1 MHFDSSG
8 PLAFSAGVL
17 LQLLLMLLG
26 AKDRWGKIALLCA
39 VTAGVAL
46 GGVFSRVEDPAAA
59 VGYFALFVPI
69 FLVNAFKGD
78 LMDIVD
84 EETLAVNTVALGYAF
99 RGVLLSGTPGGY
111 ALLALCAPASAATF
125 LLLFRRAPLPD
136 AAKFLGYLWHLLT
149 VVLYGA
155 YQLKT
160 GWLDVEGSQGSAELF
175 FIGMAYTYVFVH
187 AVCLGL
193 LIPLPARDQG
203 FRERLREVGETA
215 RLMTGRYSD
224 EPVGR
229 LRLLSALGLQA
240 LLFGLNARGRW
251 VPDGLLVNVMVLGFF
266 QMQSYRSNA
275 RMAAGY
281 PSNRER
287 RRAMRK
293 GGANET
299 RIRP

>member
-1 MHFDSSG
+1 MRFDLSG
-8 PLAFSAGVL
+8 PQAFSAGVL
-17 LQLLLMLLG
+17 LQLLLMLQG
-26 AKDRWGKIALLCA
+26 ARDRWNKLAFLAA

-46 GGVFSRVEDPAAA
+46 GAYFSGVADPAAA
-59 VGYFALFVPI
+59 VGYFSFFVPVL
-69 FLVNAFKGD
+69 LVTTYKED
-78 LMDIVD
+78 LLDLVD
-84 EETLAVNTVALGYAF
+84 EETLLVNTLALWYAF
-99 RGVLLSGTPGGY
+99 RGTLFSGTPGSY
-111 ALLALCAPASAATF
+111 ALLALCAPATAAV
-125 LLLFRRAPLPD
+125 LSLVVVRVPLPD

-149 VVLYGA
+149 VVLFGA

-160 GWLDVEGSQGSAELF
+160 GWLDARQEPGSAEFF

-193 LIPLPARDQG
+193 LAPWPSRGQS
-203 FRERLREVGETA
+203 FRARLREVGENA
-215 RLMTGRYSD
+215 RLMVGRYSD

-229 LRLLSALGLQA
+229 FQLLSAVGLQA

-266 QMQSYRSNA
+266 QVQAYRSNA

-281 PSNRER
+281 PSDRER

-293 GGANET
+293 GGA
-299 RIRP
+299 R